1 MIEILGITFTIIKW
15 LIALALVP
23 VVLGVAFGLLVMV
36 IKIVRGIPEL
46 VTYLIDIVL
55 LFLIILVELLD
66 MLLKLPRTILK
77 KVKSNDS

>member
-1 MIEILGITFTIIKW
+1 VIEILGITFTIIKW